1 MIGCTK
7 RLVSMRGGSAVAAW
21 ADVRHPNVPGSM
33 TNPFAHIRFRSARL
47 FLAILA
53 VALPGCG
60 VQPRADAGGA
70 PGGDTSASPAVARTL
85 LSTLNA
91 SQRAVASF
99 PFDDSER
106 TRWAYVPQERG
117 GIPLK
122 AMDAEQ
128 RAAALGVLSTG
139 LSERGNRLAH
149 GIIELEGIL
158 GELEGGVGFFG
169 PRRDPELYY
178 MALFIGP
185 GGTPPW
191 GWRFEG
197 HHLSVNV
204 TDLGPHGQIVAPL
217 FMGAN
222 PARIPSGA
230 REGHRLLAAEEDL
243 AFELLHML
251 GPGQRARAT
260 IAAQTS
266 GDILTRNDP
275 TVRPMAFAG
284 LPAAEM
290 TIAQQRQ
297 LRRLLDVYAGRM
309 ADSSASR
316 QLQRIEDAG
325 FERLHFAWTGA
336 HQPGKPHYY
345 RIHGPTVLVEY
356 DNSQGGA
363 NHIHTV
369 WRDLENDFG
378 GDLLRRHYARQPHD
392 D

>member
-1 MIGCTK
+1 
-7 RLVSMRGGSAVAAW
+7 
-21 ADVRHPNVPGSM
+21 M
-33 TNPFAHIRFRSARL
+33 T
-47 FLAILA
+47 
-53 VALPGCG
+53 
-60 VQPRADAGGA
+60 
-70 PGGDTSASPAVARTL
+70 ARTF

-91 SQRAVASF
+91 GQRDDASF
-99 PFDDSER
+99 PFDDPR
-106 TRWAYVPQERG
+106 RVRWAYVPQDRI
-117 GIPLK
+117 GIPLQ

-128 RAAALGVLSTG
+128 RAAAFGVLGTG
-139 LSERGNRLAH
+139 LSERGSRLAR
-149 GIIELEGIL
+149 GVIELEGTL
-158 GELEGGVGFFG
+158 RQLERAAGAW
-169 PRRDPELYY
+169 RDPELYY
-178 MALFIGP
+178 LALFAGP
-185 GGTPPW
+185 GGPLPW

-222 PARIPSGA
+222 PARVPHGP
-230 REGHRLLAAEEDL
+230 REGFRLLAAEEDV

-251 GPGQRARAT
+251 DPRQRARVT

-290 TIAQQRQ
+290 TIDQQRQ
-297 LRRLLDVYAGRM
+297 LRRLLELYAGRM
-309 ADSSASR
+309 ADSSADR
-316 QLQRIEDAG
+316 QLQRIDAAG
-325 FERLHFAWTGA
+325 FGRLHFAWAGA
-336 HQPGKPHYY
+336 HRPGAPHYY

-356 DNSQGGA
+356 DNTQNGA

-378 GDLLRRHYARQPHD
+378 GDLLRRHYVRQAHRQ
-392 D
+392 